1 MKKIFSAIISSPLK
15 GRLGGVLFALLA
27 TTTLWAYDF
36 QSGDLYYNITSSS
49 APYTVEVTRK
59 NANDGVT
66 FTTITIPK
74 AVTYGGITYSVTSI
88 GDYAFNG
95 CTSLTSITI
104 PNSVTS
110 IGDYAFRSCSS
121 LPSITIPNSVTSIGQ
136 FVFEDCS
143 SFKSIILPNSIKT
156 MGGGVFYNCSAL
168 ESVVLPENIT
178 ELRTAE
184 REEWR
189 DFTYYRG
196 FFEDCSSLTSIT
208 IPNKVTN
215 IDLDAFEGCSSL
227 ESVTIGISVK
237 EIGES
242 AFYGCSSLTSITIP
256 NNVTK
261 IDQEAFRGCSSL
273 TSVTIPNSVTSIGEY
288 AFRSCSSLPSI
299 AIPNSVTNLE
309 SFAFSN
315 CSSLKSVTIGTG
327 LKEIKY
333 DTFLDCSALTM
344 VTMGDGV
351 TTIGMYAFGNCASLS
366 SITIPKNITYIDA
379 YAFDGCSNLD
389 SIIWNA
395 KNGPSSPFWM
405 ISSQI
410 KSFVLGK
417 DVESIPSRLCFC
429 MDSIT
434 SITIPNGVK
443 NIGHSAF
450 SCCSSLTSVTIG
462 NNVQLIDSAAFSN
475 CLSLTSITIPNSV
488 MNIEYCAFSA
498 CLSLDSVNIG
508 NNLVRV
514 GDGAF
519 SSCNSLKYIYLQ
531 ATTPPILGK
540 SVLPLLGFG
549 DCTYNPICYVP
560 CGSLSAYEESDWANE
575 VDAFIEYGDDA
586 DIKWNLNGGKIEGA
600 LPASVTS
607 NFVIPIPSY
616 DGGYAFVGWY
626 DNAAGNGT
634 AITSLSAGYEGTL
647 YAIWTDKCGD
657 NLRWKYE
664 DGTVTITGYGDMYNY
679 TYDNRAPWFQHCWI
693 IRDVV
698 LPKELTSIGD
708 YAFENSFLSSI
719 TIPEKVTTIGDDAFR
734 SCDSLT
740 HVIIPDNVTSIGK
753 SAFYDCGALESI
765 TLSNNITIIKAKTF
779 RSCYSLK
786 SIVIPGYVTTI
797 EREAFSECSSLA
809 DVTIP
814 NSVMSIEDF
823 AFFDCSSLDSISVEA
838 TTPPTLGG
846 YSFSSSPTCY
856 IPCGTLSAYQSS
868 AWAEQV
874 GSFVEQ
880 CDEPVET
887 NKCGDNLYWAYA
899 DGTLTITGTGDM
911 YNYDYMDNLA
921 PWNSVSSN
929 IKNIVLPE
937 GLTSIGEWA
946 FYLCASVTSI
956 SIPEGVSSI
965 GVRAF
970 CNCSNLTSI
979 TLPNSVTSIGN
990 RAFYSCYNLASAIL
1004 STNLS
1009 KIDKYLFGQCRALA
1023 AITIP
1028 NNVTVIEN
1036 GAFSGC
1042 SSLDSVSIEA
1052 ITPPTLGDGGNS
1064 FSSSPTC
1071 YIPCG
1076 TLSVYQSSS
1085 WAEQVG
1091 SFVEQCDEPVED
1103 NKCGDNL
1110 YWAYTDGTLTITG
1123 TGAMYDY
1130 WYDAPWWKD
1139 LGLNIKTIL
1148 LPQGVTSIGEYAFWD
1163 LPNLTSVV
1171 IPEGVTSIGK
1181 GAFSVCP
1188 ALKSIVIPNSVINIG
1203 DNAFSSC
1210 ESLQSINIPNGLTTI
1225 SRGVFKNCPSLTSV
1239 IIPNSVTIIKNS
1251 AFYNC
1256 SLLSSIII
1264 PNSVTTIEN
1273 GAFYGCSSLDS
1284 ISIEATTPPVLS
1296 GSSTFSSS
1304 PVCYIPCG
1312 TLSAYQS
1319 SAWAEQVGSFIEQCD
1334 DNDNNQ
1340 SLISV
1345 TDGTLSDWD
1354 KLPAEYV
1361 SSCVHQKGTSLDGL
1375 KSMKVYADERHI
1387 NLLVEYKPET
1397 ITSLE
1402 WTNFRIYINTDNSDL
1417 TGGYGASWSDANTD
1431 ILLETAVFASGKP
1444 NPYNPAV
1451 YKWWGKVGD
1460 NSWDGW
1466 YDPTIELTQENCWGA
1481 IICEGSTPAV
1491 GNSQVIGNYIEIQ
1504 IDYKRIP
1511 ADWNK
1516 NQFTL
1521 GVEIDQDWDIA
1532 GLLPNASNGELGS
1545 TVVAEKLLV
1554 NVHPI
1559 NAPILIDGILYEIT
1573 SNEEPLTAE
1582 VYACTDYTIAEVD
1595 IPASI
1600 THEGQ
1605 IYDVTSIGNGAFSA
1619 CTHLTSITIPNSVMS
1634 IGDAAFFACFGL
1646 TEVTIPNSVTSIGE
1660 LAFYNCRSLASVTL
1674 EATTPPI
1681 LGSGGNSFTSSP
1693 TCYIPCGTLSAY
1705 QSSAWA
1711 EQVGSFVEQCDDNEN
1726 NQSLISVTDGA
1737 LSDWDK
1743 LPMEYLFETKCVEGA
1758 SWDALKSVK
1767 VYADLTYINLVVE
1780 WDTEIVTDLTS
1791 VPFHVYLNVDNDAP
1805 TGGFGNQWVKPNID
1819 LLLEGY
1825 FYLDSNPCAYQ
1836 PDVALYAGT
1845 PLADEWAWDWT
1856 TIEALAAS
1864 QLITKGVMEIQIEY
1878 GKLPVKLEN
1887 TFTVGF
1893 DIQQSWN
1900 SVGVLPNAA
1909 DDEVGNMILAE
1920 KMLVRINNVNAPTSI
1935 ENTHSPSSITNT
1947 QKLLRNGQLIILH
1960 DGKTYTIMGA
1970 EIK

>member
-27 TTTLWAYDF
+27 TTTLWAHDF
-36 QSGDLYYNITSSS
+36 QSGDLYYNITSNVE
-49 APYTVEVTRK
+49 PYTVEVTRPY
-59 NANDGVT
+59 NNGVT

-74 AVTYGGITYSVTSI
+74 TVSYGGITYSVTSI
-88 GDYAFNG
+88 GDYAFNS
-95 CTSLTSITI
+95 CTSLTSLTIPNSVTSIGDFAFDACESLTSITI

-395 KNGPSSPFWM
+395 KNGPSSPFWI

-417 DVESIPSRLCFC
+417 DVESIPSRLCFR

-443 NIGHSAF
+443 NIGSFAF

-488 MNIEYCAFSA
+488 MNIEELAFLA
-498 CLSLDSVNIG
+498 CLSLESVNIG

-514 GDGAF
+514 GDEAF

-549 DCTYNPICYVP
+549 NCTYNPICYVP

-634 AITSLSAGYEGTL
+634 AITSLSAGYKGTL

-880 CDEPVET
+880 CDGPIVDA
-887 NKCGDNLYWAYA
+887 NKCGDNLYWAYT

-921 PWNSVSSN
+921 PWNSVSNN

-970 CNCSNLTSI
+970 CNCSSLTSI
-979 TLPNSVTSIGN
+979 SIPNSVTSIGE
-990 RAFYSCYNLASAIL
+990 RAFYSCYNLASATL

-1076 TLSVYQSSS
+1076 TLAVYQSSS

-1110 YWAYTDGTLTITG
+1110 YWAYADGTLTITG

-1130 WYDAPWWKD
+1130 WFDAPWWEK
-1139 LGLNIKTIL
+1139 LSSYIKTIA
-1148 LPQGVTSIGEYAFWD
+1148 LPQGLTSIGEYAFWD

-1239 IIPNSVTIIKNS
+1239 TIPNSVTTIKNS

-1256 SLLSSIII
+1256 SLLATITI
-1264 PNSVTTIEN
+1264 PSNMSTIEN

-1284 ISIEATTPPVLS
+1284 ISIEATNPPVLS

-1304 PVCYIPCG
+1304 PTCYIPCG
-1312 TLSAYQS
+1312 TLAAYQS
-1319 SAWAEQVGSFIEQCD
+1319 SSWAQQVGGFVEQCD

-1354 KLPAEYV
+1354 
-1361 SSCVHQKGTSLDGL
+1361 
-1375 KSMKVYADERHI
+1375 
-1387 NLLVEYKPET
+1387 NL
-1397 ITSLE
+1397 S
-1402 WTNFRIYINTDNSDL
+1402 
-1417 TGGYGASWSDANTD
+1417 
-1431 ILLETAVFASGKP
+1431 
-1444 NPYNPAV
+1444 
-1451 YKWWGKVGD
+1451 
-1460 NSWDGW
+1460 
-1466 YDPTIELTQENCWGA
+1466 
-1481 IICEGSTPAV
+1481 
-1491 GNSQVIGNYIEIQ
+1491 
-1504 IDYKRIP
+1504 
-1511 ADWNK
+1511 
-1516 NQFTL
+1516 
-1521 GVEIDQDWDIA
+1521 
-1532 GLLPNASNGELGS
+1532 
-1545 TVVAEKLLV
+1545 
-1554 NVHPI
+1554 
-1559 NAPILIDGILYEIT
+1559 
-1573 SNEEPLTAE
+1573 
-1582 VYACTDYTIAEVD
+1582 
-1595 IPASI
+1595 
-1600 THEGQ
+1600 
-1605 IYDVTSIGNGAFSA
+1605 
-1619 CTHLTSITIPNSVMS
+1619 
-1634 IGDAAFFACFGL
+1634 
-1646 TEVTIPNSVTSIGE
+1646 
-1660 LAFYNCRSLASVTL
+1660 
-1674 EATTPPI
+1674 
-1681 LGSGGNSFTSSP
+1681 
-1693 TCYIPCGTLSAY
+1693 
-1705 QSSAWA
+1705 
-1711 EQVGSFVEQCDDNEN
+1711 
-1726 NQSLISVTDGA
+1726 
-1737 LSDWDK
+1737 
-1743 LPMEYLFETKCVEGA
+1743 MEYLFETKCAEGA
-1758 SWDALKSVK
+1758 DWDALKSVK

-1805 TGGFGNQWVKPNID
+1805 TGGFGDQWVKPNID

-1825 FYLDSNPCAYQ
+1825 FYLDGNPCAYQ

-1845 PLADEWAWDWT
+1845 PLANEWAWDWT
-1856 TIEALAAS
+1856 TIESLAAS

-1878 GKLPVKLEN
+1878 GKLPVKLQN

-1893 DIQQSWN
+1893 DIQQSWS

-1909 DDEVGNMILAE
+1909 NDNSGNRVLAE

-1947 QKLLRNGQLIILH
+1947 HKLLRDGQLLIIR
-1960 DGKTYTIMGA
+1960 DGKTYTVMGA

>member
-27 TTTLWAYDF
+27 TTTLCAQSF
-36 QSGDLYYNITSSS
+36 QVGDLHYNITSSS
-49 APYTVEVTRK
+49 EPYTIEVSD
-59 NANDGVT
+59 AVSSI
-66 FTTITIPK
+66 TTATIPET
-74 AVTYGGITYSVTSI
+74 VTYNDISYSVTSI
-88 GDYAFNG
+88 GDYAFNRCESLTSITIPNSVTSIG
-95 CTSLTSITI
+95 DMAFWDCSSLTSITI

-189 DFTYYRG
+189 FGTYWTHYRG
-196 FFEDCSSLTSIT
+196 FFE
-208 IPNKVTN
+208 N
-215 IDLDAFEGCSSL
+215 
-227 ESVTIGISVK
+227 
-237 EIGES
+237 
-242 AFYGCSSLTSITIP
+242 CSSLTSITIP
-256 NNVTK
+256 NNVTS
-261 IDQEAFRGCSSL
+261 IERNAFYSCSSL
-273 TSVTIPNSVTSIGEY
+273 TSITIPNSVTSIERNAFCSCDAITSVTIGNSVTSIGEEAFYSCSSLTSITIPNSVTSIGEY
-288 AFRSCSSLPSI
+288 AFR
-299 AIPNSVTNLE
+299 A
-309 SFAFSN
+309 

-351 TTIGMYAFGNCASLS
+351 TTIGRYAFRNCTSLR
-366 SITIPKNITYIDA
+366 SITIPKNITNIDA

-395 KNGPSSPFWM
+395 KNGPSSPFWI

-417 DVESIPSRLCFC
+417 DVESIPSRLCFR

-443 NIGHSAF
+443 NIGSFAF

-498 CLSLDSVNIG
+498 CLSLESVNIG

-519 SSCNSLKYIYLQ
+519 NSCNSLKYIYLQ

-549 DCTYNPICYVP
+549 GCTYNPICYVP

-586 DIKWNLNGGKIEGA
+586 DIKWNLNGGKIEGV

-880 CDEPVET
+880 CDGPIVDA
-887 NKCGDNLYWAYA
+887 NKCGDNLYWAYT

-911 YNYDYMDNLA
+911 YNYDYTNNLA
-921 PWNSVSSN
+921 PWNNVSNN

-956 SIPEGVSSI
+956 SIPEGVTNI

-979 TLPNSVTSIGN
+979 TIPNSVTSIGN

-1076 TLSVYQSSS
+1076 TLAAYQSSS

-1110 YWAYTDGTLTITG
+1110 YWAYADGTLTITG

-1130 WYDAPWWKD
+1130 WFDAPWWEK
-1139 LGLNIKTIL
+1139 LSSYIKTIA
-1148 LPQGVTSIGEYAFWD
+1148 LPQGLTSIGEYAFWD
-1163 LPNLTSVV
+1163 LQNLTSVV

-1181 GAFSVCP
+1181 GSFSVCP

-1239 IIPNSVTIIKNS
+1239 TIPNSVTTIKNS

-1256 SLLSSIII
+1256 SLLATITI
-1264 PNSVTTIEN
+1264 PSNMSTIEN

-1284 ISIEATTPPVLS
+1284 VYVEATIPPVLS

-1304 PVCYIPCG
+1304 PICYIPCG
-1312 TLSAYQS
+1312 TLSVYQS
-1319 SAWAEQVGSFIEQCD
+1319 SSWAEQVGGFVEQCD

-1354 KLPAEYV
+1354 Y
-1361 SSCVHQKGTSLDGL
+1361 
-1375 KSMKVYADERHI
+1375 
-1387 NLLVEYKPET
+1387 
-1397 ITSLE
+1397 
-1402 WTNFRIYINTDNSDL
+1402 
-1417 TGGYGASWSDANTD
+1417 
-1431 ILLETAVFASGKP
+1431 
-1444 NPYNPAV
+1444 
-1451 YKWWGKVGD
+1451 
-1460 NSWDGW
+1460 
-1466 YDPTIELTQENCWGA
+1466 
-1481 IICEGSTPAV
+1481 
-1491 GNSQVIGNYIEIQ
+1491 
-1504 IDYKRIP
+1504 
-1511 ADWNK
+1511 
-1516 NQFTL
+1516 
-1521 GVEIDQDWDIA
+1521 
-1532 GLLPNASNGELGS
+1532 
-1545 TVVAEKLLV
+1545 
-1554 NVHPI
+1554 
-1559 NAPILIDGILYEIT
+1559 
-1573 SNEEPLTAE
+1573 
-1582 VYACTDYTIAEVD
+1582 
-1595 IPASI
+1595 
-1600 THEGQ
+1600 
-1605 IYDVTSIGNGAFSA
+1605 
-1619 CTHLTSITIPNSVMS
+1619 
-1634 IGDAAFFACFGL
+1634 
-1646 TEVTIPNSVTSIGE
+1646 
-1660 LAFYNCRSLASVTL
+1660 
-1674 EATTPPI
+1674 
-1681 LGSGGNSFTSSP
+1681 
-1693 TCYIPCGTLSAY
+1693 
-1705 QSSAWA
+1705 
-1711 EQVGSFVEQCDDNEN
+1711 
-1726 NQSLISVTDGA
+1726 
-1737 LSDWDK
+1737 

-1780 WDTEIVTDLTS
+1780 WDTDIVTDLSS

-1805 TGGFGNQWVKPNID
+1805 TGGWGGLWLEPYNID
-1819 LLLEGY
+1819 VLLEGY
-1825 FYLDSNPCAYQ
+1825 FYLDGNPCAYQ
-1836 PDVALYAGT
+1836 PDVALYTGT

-1864 QLITKGVMEIQIEY
+1864 QLLTKGVMEIQIEY
-1878 GKLPVKLEN
+1878 EKLPIKLEN

-1909 DDEVGNMILAE
+1909 ADEAGNMILAE

-1960 DGKTYTIMGA
+1960 DGKTYTVMGA
-1970 EIK
+1970 EIQ

>member
-27 TTTLWAYDF
+27 TTTLWAHDF

-49 APYTVEVTRK
+49 APYTVEVTSK
-59 NANDGVT
+59 NANVPYNNGVT

-74 AVTYGGITYSVTSI
+74 AVTYGGITYRVTSI

-95 CTSLTSITI
+95 CESLTSITI

-110 IGDYAFRSCSS
+110 IGDYAFNWCESLTSITIPNSVTSIGEYAFRSCSS

-184 REEWR
+184 REEWAFGA
-189 DFTYYRG
+189 DFTHYRG

-215 IDLDAFEGCSSL
+215 IDLNAFEGCSSL

-395 KNGPSSPFWM
+395 KNGPSSPFWI

-417 DVESIPSRLCFC
+417 DVESIPSRLCFS

-443 NIGHSAF
+443 NIGSFAF

-560 CGSLSAYEESDWANE
+560 YGSLSAYEESDWANE

-634 AITSLSAGYEGTL
+634 AITSLSAGYKGTL

-838 TTPPTLGG
+838 TTPPTLGN
-846 YSFSSSPTCY
+846 YSFFSYPTCY
-856 IPCGTLSAYQSS
+856 IPCGTLAVYQSS
-868 AWAEQV
+868 SWAQQV
-874 GSFVEQ
+874 GSFIEQ
-880 CDEPVET
+880 CDEPVVDA
-887 NKCGDNLYWAYA
+887 NKCGDNLYWAYT

-921 PWNSVSSN
+921 PWNSVSNN

-970 CNCSNLTSI
+970 CNCSSLTSI
-979 TLPNSVTSIGN
+979 SIPNSVTSVGE
-990 RAFYSCYNLASAIL
+990 RAFYSCYNLASATL

-1076 TLSVYQSSS
+1076 TLAVYQSSS

-1091 SFVEQCDEPVED
+1091 SLV
-1103 NKCGDNL
+1103 
-1110 YWAYTDGTLTITG
+1110 
-1123 TGAMYDY
+1123 
-1130 WYDAPWWKD
+1130 
-1139 LGLNIKTIL
+1139 
-1148 LPQGVTSIGEYAFWD
+1148 
-1163 LPNLTSVV
+1163 
-1171 IPEGVTSIGK
+1171 
-1181 GAFSVCP
+1181 
-1188 ALKSIVIPNSVINIG
+1188 
-1203 DNAFSSC
+1203 
-1210 ESLQSINIPNGLTTI
+1210 
-1225 SRGVFKNCPSLTSV
+1225 
-1239 IIPNSVTIIKNS
+1239 
-1251 AFYNC
+1251 
-1256 SLLSSIII
+1256 
-1264 PNSVTTIEN
+1264 
-1273 GAFYGCSSLDS
+1273 
-1284 ISIEATTPPVLS
+1284 
-1296 GSSTFSSS
+1296 
-1304 PVCYIPCG
+1304 
-1312 TLSAYQS
+1312 
-1319 SAWAEQVGSFIEQCD
+1319 EQCD

-1354 KLPAEYV
+1354 Y
-1361 SSCVHQKGTSLDGL
+1361 
-1375 KSMKVYADERHI
+1375 
-1387 NLLVEYKPET
+1387 
-1397 ITSLE
+1397 
-1402 WTNFRIYINTDNSDL
+1402 
-1417 TGGYGASWSDANTD
+1417 
-1431 ILLETAVFASGKP
+1431 
-1444 NPYNPAV
+1444 
-1451 YKWWGKVGD
+1451 
-1460 NSWDGW
+1460 
-1466 YDPTIELTQENCWGA
+1466 
-1481 IICEGSTPAV
+1481 
-1491 GNSQVIGNYIEIQ
+1491 
-1504 IDYKRIP
+1504 
-1511 ADWNK
+1511 
-1516 NQFTL
+1516 
-1521 GVEIDQDWDIA
+1521 
-1532 GLLPNASNGELGS
+1532 
-1545 TVVAEKLLV
+1545 
-1554 NVHPI
+1554 
-1559 NAPILIDGILYEIT
+1559 
-1573 SNEEPLTAE
+1573 
-1582 VYACTDYTIAEVD
+1582 
-1595 IPASI
+1595 
-1600 THEGQ
+1600 
-1605 IYDVTSIGNGAFSA
+1605 
-1619 CTHLTSITIPNSVMS
+1619 
-1634 IGDAAFFACFGL
+1634 
-1646 TEVTIPNSVTSIGE
+1646 
-1660 LAFYNCRSLASVTL
+1660 
-1674 EATTPPI
+1674 
-1681 LGSGGNSFTSSP
+1681 
-1693 TCYIPCGTLSAY
+1693 
-1705 QSSAWA
+1705 
-1711 EQVGSFVEQCDDNEN
+1711 
-1726 NQSLISVTDGA
+1726 
-1737 LSDWDK
+1737 

-1780 WDTEIVTDLTS
+1780 WDTEIVTDLSS

-1805 TGGFGNQWVKPNID
+1805 TGGFGDQWVKPNID

-1825 FYLDSNPCAYQ
+1825 FYLDGNPCAYQ

-1845 PLADEWAWDWT
+1845 PLANEWAWDWT

-1947 QKLLRNGQLIILH
+1947 HKLLRNGQLIILR